1 MIARKNKGKYFNNI
15 LGNRKTLFRNYEDW
29 LNKMWIRLIT
39 VILISASIFL
49 IKALKFDAPKN
60 AINFLKEKLEYS
72 YGMEDYIANIK
83 GIPEY
88 IKRLGNKTIE
98 AMKTE
103 DKLAERFI
111 MPIDGE
117 IITYFNEA
125 IGSTEYKA
133 NGMIFASEI
142 GTNIYSVDDGV
153 VIEVGSNKA
162 IGNYIII
169 KHKGELLSVYKYLGE
184 NNVNMNQSVDR
195 GQKIGT
201 STERFLLEVWYRN
214 EAIDP
219 IQYMN
224 LSTKQ
229 L

>member
-1 MIARKNKGKYFNNI
+1 MIVRKNKGKYFNNI
-15 LGNRKTLFRNYEDW
+15 LGSRKTLFWNYEDW
-29 LNKMWIRLIT
+29 LNRIWIRLIA

-49 IKALKFDAPKN
+49 VKALKFEAPKN
-60 AINFLKEKLEYS
+60 AINFLKEKLEYN
-72 YGMEDYIANIK
+72 YGLEDYIANIR
-83 GIPEY
+83 GIPKY

-117 IITYFNEA
+117 IITYFNET
-125 IGSTEYKA
+125 IGATEYKA
-133 NGMIFASEI
+133 NGMIFTSEI

-184 NNVNMNQSVDR
+184 NNVNMNQSVNR